1 MTYLEIVNSV
11 LIRLRENTVDTVSAN
26 SYSQL
31 IGELVNDAKRIVED
45 SWDWHSLRT
54 TFTINTIAGTFSY
67 QLAGSDVGLKTL
79 DVINDT
85 SNCFMTPVSSSWMNN
100 AFLNNVDE
108 VPRSS
113 PKYYSW
119 NGFSESGEALLDI
132 YPIPD
137 KVYTIRVNAVDKKG
151 RMSNNGDQAFA
162 PSDAIIQYAYAL
174 AARERGETGGTSAA
188 ELFGIADQTLA
199 DRVALD
205 VARTEDETIWKPV

>member
-11 LIRLRENTVDTVSAN
+11 LIRLRENEVSSVNEN
-26 SYSQL
+26 SYSKL

-45 SWDWHSLRT
+45 SWDWHALRT
-54 TFTINTIAGTFSY
+54 TFTVTPVAGTFSY
-67 QLAGSDVGLKTL
+67 QLSGSDVGLKTL

-85 SNCFMTPVSSSWMNN
+85 SNCFMSPVSSTWMNN
-100 AFLNNVDE
+100 AFLNSVDS
-108 VPRSS
+108 VPKSS

-119 NGFSESGEALLDI
+119 NGFSQTGEALIDF

-137 KVYTIRVNAVDKKG
+137 KEYVIRVNAVDKKA
-151 RMSNNGDQAFA
+151 RMTANNDRAFA
-162 PSDAIIQYAYAL
+162 PSDAIIQYAVAL
-174 AARERGETGGTSAA
+174 ASRERGETGGTSAA

-205 VARTEDETIWKPV
+205 VARTEEETIWKPV